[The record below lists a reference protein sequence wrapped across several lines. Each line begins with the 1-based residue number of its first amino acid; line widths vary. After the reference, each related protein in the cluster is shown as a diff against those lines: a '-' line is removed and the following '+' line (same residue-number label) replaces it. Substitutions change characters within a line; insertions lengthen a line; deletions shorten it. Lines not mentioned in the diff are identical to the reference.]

1 MAGAPR
7 TQTASYAVRFATK
20 FPPDTRLPRHVQS
33 EAAGRLADE
42 LASVTEGSGGMISRA
57 HSRTGVAVAATP
69 VGRIGCDLEHRTKG
83 RPIRDIADLLMNR
96 RPDDDQTA
104 YRVFTFHEAYFKA
117 FGEMAGAA
125 RLRAVAQETAA
136 RYRTTDGLNVL
147 HEAVGGD
154 FLLTIV
160 WDAPIEATRLADD

>member
-1 MAGAPR
+1 MAGTLR
-7 TQTASYAVRFATK
+7 TLTVSYAVRFAAK
-20 FPPDTRLPRHVQS
+20 FPPDTRLPRQIQS
-33 EAAGRLADE
+33 DAANRLAAE
-42 LASVTEGSGGMISRA
+42 LTAATGGSGDTLSKA
-57 HSRTGVAVAATP
+57 HSRTGVAVAAAP
-69 VGRIGCDLEHRTKG
+69 AGRIGCDLEHRTKG

-125 RLRAVAQETAA
+125 RLRAVALETAA
-136 RYRTTDGLNVL
+136 RYRTAEGLNVL
-147 HEAVGGD
+147 HEAVGDD

-160 WDAPIEATRLADD
+160 WDAPVEATRLADD